1 MRIAGRQQ
9 PTVVEADRARGAR
22 YWHNYDVRRPL
33 FLVLV
38 GMLSLSSTNGP
49 HSDAPAR
56 GHYSAPIR
64 YDGRFTLVRL
74 RWADRP
80 SPGGRFGSQYAW
92 SHDYPRAE
100 QNLSAI
106 IRELTYVDIHDDGNE
121 ILTLDDPDLFKYPIA
136 LMWEPGFWNLTDRE
150 AESFRAYLLKGG
162 FAIFEDFDGTTQWAN
177 FEAQMHRVL
186 PQGRLVRLDA
196 SHQIFT
202 AFFPIEDLDAIVHP
216 MSHIRPSYYGIF
228 EDNDPSRRL
237 LVVANFEND
246 VPEYS
251 ERSSQGLFPFD
262 ASNEAHK
269 LSVNYMIYGL
279 SH

>member
-1 MRIAGRQQ
+1 
-9 PTVVEADRARGAR
+9 
-22 YWHNYDVRRPL
+22 VRRPL

-38 GMLSLSSTNGP
+38 GMLSGVSP
-49 HSDAPAR
+49 YAPQSDARTP

-74 RWADRP
+74 RWGAEL
-80 SPGGRFGSQYAW
+80 SPPRSRFGVQDAW

-136 LMWEPGFWNLTDRE
+136 VMWKPGFWNLTDRE

-162 FAIFEDFDGTTQWAN
+162 FAIFEDVGGTTQWAN
-177 FEAQMHRVL
+177 FEAQMRRVL
-186 PQGRLVRLDA
+186 PQGRPVRLDT

-202 AFFPIEDLDAIVHP
+202 AFFPIERVLHP
-216 MSHIRPSYYGIF
+216 TSHGRKSHYGFF

-237 LVVANFEND
+237 LVVANFDND

-251 ERSSQGLFPFD
+251 ERLSQELFPFD
-262 ASNEAHK
+262 TSNEAYA
-269 LSVNYMIYGL
+269 LGVNYMIYGL

>member
-1 MRIAGRQQ
+1 M
-9 PTVVEADRARGAR
+9 
-22 YWHNYDVRRPL
+22 YWHNHDVRRSL
-33 FLVLV
+33 FLVLA
-38 GMLSLSSTNGP
+38 GMLSGFSTYAP
-49 HSDAPAR
+49 QSDARTP

-74 RWADRP
+74 RWGADLP
-80 SPGGRFGSQYAW
+80 SSRSSFGFQDAW

-121 ILTLDDPDLFKYPIA
+121 ILTLDDPELFKYPIA
-136 LMWEPGFWNLTDRE
+136 LMWKPGFWNLTDRE

-162 FAIFEDFDGTTQWAN
+162 FAIFKDFDGTTQWAN

-202 AFFPIEDLDAIVHP
+202 AFFPIEDLDATVHP
-216 MSHIRPSYYGIF
+216 MSHTRPSYYGIF

-237 LVVANFEND
+237 LVVANFDND
-246 VPEYS
+246 VPEDS

-262 ASNEAHK
+262 PSNEAYK
-269 LSVNYMIYGL
+269 LGVNSMIYGL